1 MDLQQRIANRGTV
14 TARLTSLTD
23 RDIRALLDGVPSR
36 MGIGGATQTVAIA
49 GRPVFV
55 KTIRLSDRE
64 VDAGPGDTRNLF
76 NLPHW
81 YHYGVGE
88 GSTGFNAWREVAA
101 HEMADDWVTHGHNPG
116 FPMLYHWRI
125 VKDPAP
131 YEIAEQDITRA
142 VTFWQD
148 SPQIEHR
155 LRALAAS
162 ATLIALFIEHVP
174 ITLSSW
180 LPRQLTTNTQ
190 LIDAVVTKAAEQLFA
205 AATHLRS
212 RGVVHFDTHLDN
224 VMTTGEDVILSDFG
238 LLAADVF
245 QLDSDER
252 NMLTTN
258 TDHDV
263 AYCAAALTNA
273 ILGEVIEFTDA
284 RARNDWVRA
293 CARTGDTPGIPGS
306 LVSMIR
312 RLAPTAAVANDF
324 YWQLHEGNV
333 GTPFPSE
340 ALAATINDMQ
350 FG

>member
-1 MDLQQRIANRGTV
+1 MDSQQRIADREMV

-23 RDIRALLDGVPSR
+23 REIRALLDCVPAR
-36 MGIGGATQTVAIA
+36 AGIGGAAQTVAIA

-101 HEMADDWVTHGHNPG
+101 HEMADDWVTHGDNPS
-116 FPMLYHWRI
+116 FPMFYHWRI

-148 SPQIEHR
+148 SPEIEHR

-162 ATLIALFIEHVP
+162 TMVAALFIEHVP

-180 LPRQLTTNTQ
+180 LPHQLATNTEG
-190 LIDAVVTKAAEQLFA
+190 INAVVTKAAKHLFA
-205 AATHLRS
+205 AAAHLRS
-212 RGVVHFDTHLDN
+212 RGVVHFDAHLDN
-224 VMTTGEDVILSDFG
+224 VLTTCDDVIVSDFG
-238 LLAADVF
+238 LLAAAGF

-252 NMLTTN
+252 NMLVTH

-273 ILGEVIEFTDA
+273 ILGEVVTFPDA
-284 RARNDWVRA
+284 QARNDWVRV
-293 CARTGDTPGIPGS
+293 CARTGDTPGVPGS

-312 RLAPTAAVANDF
+312 RLAPTATVANDF

-333 GTPFPSE
+333 GTPFPFE
-340 ALAATINDMQ
+340 ALAATIKDME